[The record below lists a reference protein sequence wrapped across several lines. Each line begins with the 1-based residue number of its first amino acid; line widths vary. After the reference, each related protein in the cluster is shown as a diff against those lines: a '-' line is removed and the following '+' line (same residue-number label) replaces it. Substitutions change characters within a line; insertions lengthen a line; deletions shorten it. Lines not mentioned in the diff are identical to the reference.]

1 MIHLICKSRNLAWKT
16 SSDCCRPAPSP
27 KSEDR
32 VVLRVD
38 DLRLKER
45 VTTRISSGKS
55 ASFYRL
61 PSCGCYAVVDE
72 IAFILPIKD

>member
-1 MIHLICKSRNLAWKT
+1 MREFSGKT
-16 SSDCCRPAPSP
+16 VEGIAPT
-27 KSEDR
+27 KCEDR
-32 VVLRVD
+32 AALKVD

-61 PSCGCYAVVDE
+61 PSCGCYAVIDE
-72 IAFILPIKD
+72 IAFILPIKN